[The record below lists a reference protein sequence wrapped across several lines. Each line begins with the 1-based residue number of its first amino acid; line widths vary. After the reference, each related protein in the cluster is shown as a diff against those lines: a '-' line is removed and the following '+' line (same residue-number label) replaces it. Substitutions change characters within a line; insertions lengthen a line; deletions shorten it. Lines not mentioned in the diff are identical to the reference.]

1 MSFSSS
7 TASGARRPGDALAAP
22 SLRASVALIAGRE
35 ITSRVRS
42 KSFLISTAILLLFVV
57 AGIVG
62 SHLFSSSLGDT
73 RVAAV
78 GAAAELLDYA
88 PGLEIE
94 SSTSAEAAERLVRDG
109 DVEAAVV
116 PLQDAEPGA
125 PAFEVI
131 ALSDA
136 PGALVQ
142 ALSIAPDVRLLD
154 PSPVD
159 QGIGFIV
166 AFAFGIIFFT
176 AAITFGGTV
185 AQSVV
190 EEKQTRIVEILL
202 TAVPAK
208 ALLAGKVI
216 GSSVLALGQIL
227 LIAVAAGLSLM
238 LTGQDVLLADLGPAA
253 VWFLGFFAIG
263 FVLLAAMFAAS
274 AALVSRL
281 EDVGTV
287 IQPVTWLVML
297 PYFLIIFFND
307 NEAVLTVMSYV
318 PFSSPVGMPV
328 RIFLEQAQ
336 WWEPL
341 VALVLLA
348 ATAVVIVQLGA
359 RMYRNSL
366 LRTGARVRLAE
377 ALRG

>member
-7 TASGARRPGDALAAP
+7 TAPAARRPGDALDAP
-22 SLRASVALIAGRE
+22 SLRASVGLIAGRE

-42 KSFLISTAILLLFVV
+42 KSFLISTAILLFLVV

-62 SHLFSSSLGDT
+62 SHLFSTSLGDT
-73 RVAAV
+73 KIAAV
-78 GAAAELLDYA
+78 GSAAELLEGA
-88 PGLEIE
+88 PELEVE
-94 SSTSAEAAERLVRDG
+94 SASSIAAAEQLVRDG

-116 PLQDAEPGA
+116 PIDDAEPGT
-125 PAFEVI
+125 PAVEIVG
-131 ALSDA
+131 LSDA
-136 PGALVQ
+136 PSALVQ
-142 ALSIAPDVRLLD
+142 ALSIAPEVRLLD

-159 QGIGFIV
+159 EGIGFLV

-274 AALVSRL
+274 AALVSRM

-341 VALVLLA
+341 LALVLLA

-366 LRTGARVRLAE
+366 LRTGARVPLSE
-377 ALRG
+377 ALRR